1 MAMINQITDNKKAQ
15 NLGGLGLIEKSLG
28 QITMPTIASPEPEP
42 QDPSPKQFRKDNM
55 QADLKAAASKFDEMA
70 NLFSIIKTL
79 LEQNSPH
86 AASQVKQLAETGMDV
101 CVDWSFQVE
110 RMESHITKE
119 DRLYF
124 H

>member
-1 MAMINQITDNKKAQ
+1 MNISGNKKAQ
-15 NLGGLGLIEKSLG
+15 NLGGLGLIDKSLG
-28 QITMPTIASPEPEP
+28 LRTMHTIASPQPEP
-42 QDPSPKQFRKDNM
+42 QDPAPKQLRKDNM

-79 LEQNSPH
+79 LQQKSPY
-86 AASQVKQLAETGMDV
+86 ATSQVKQLAETGMDI
-101 CVDWSFQVE
+101 CVDWSDQVT

>member
-1 MAMINQITDNKKAQ
+1 MNISDTKKPCPTTNLNKVSLCPK
-15 NLGGLGLIEKSLG
+15 GLRS
-28 QITMPTIASPEPEP
+28 MHTIAPPEPEP
-42 QDPSPKQFRKDNM
+42 QGLPNKQFRKDNM
-55 QADLKAAASKFDEMA
+55 QADLKVAASKFDEMA

-79 LEQNSPH
+79 LEQKSPH
-86 AASQVKQLAETGMDV
+86 ATSQVKQLAEIGMDV

>member
-1 MAMINQITDNKKAQ
+1 MNISDTKKPCPTTNLNKVYLCH
-15 NLGGLGLIEKSLG
+15 NGL
-28 QITMPTIASPEPEP
+28 QTMQTISSPQPEP
-42 QDPSPKQFRKDNM
+42 QDLTPKQFRKDNM

-79 LEQNSPH
+79 LEQKSPH
-86 AASQVKQLAETGMDV
+86 AASQVKQLAETGMGV

>member
-1 MAMINQITDNKKAQ
+1 MNISDTKKPCPTTNLNKVYLCPK
-15 NLGGLGLIEKSLG
+15 GLT
-28 QITMPTIASPEPEP
+28 TMHTIPSPEPEP
-42 QDPSPKQFRKDNM
+42 QDPSPKLFRKDNM

-79 LEQNSPH
+79 LEQESPH